1 MRELRIVVLTADA
14 ERFRG
19 ALMLA
24 AAQAALGGGAAVFL
38 QLDAVALLRAP
49 VTAPCDA
56 AHVGAGMPAL
66 ATLLT
71 ETLALGVTVTAC
83 QSGLALAGLSAED
96 LPDGVEAGGPVAFLQ
111 STGDEARLLIA

>member
-1 MRELRIVVLTADA
+1 MRELRIVVATADP

-24 AAQAALGGGAAVFL
+24 AAQAALGGAATLFL

-49 VTAPCDA
+49 VSAPQDDTHGC
-56 AHVGAGMPAL
+56 AGLPTL
-66 ATLLT
+66 ATLLADA
-71 ETLALGVTVTAC
+71 LALGVAVTAC
-83 QSGLALAGLSAED
+83 QSGLALTGLSAAD

-111 STGDEARLLIA
+111 ATSDDARLLIV